1 MKADIDGSGD
11 DLIQRCGGCEYCIF
25 EEILSPEQRKVKVLN
40 LRIPDYHVH
49 RITIE
54 QICGR
59 HYDEVCFMKY
69 AAMRALCDDRTAMQ
83 MGVIK
88 TFVWDLGKVRKK
100 RVDFNEAFRDWTKD
114 QDLGRGMEES
124 YAKRFGEIWSRGLR
138 EVKSN
143 GIIIRRQILTT
154 DQIYE
159 MVMARPHTY
168 EDVLVLLGTL
178 LREHKERDAV

>member
-1 MKADIDGSGD
+1 MQLRAETSQE
-11 DLIQRCGGCEYCIF
+11 DLIQRCSVCEHCIF
-25 EEILSPEQRKVKVLN
+25 EEILSAEQRKVKVLS

-59 HYDEVCFMKY
+59 HYDEVCRMKY

-88 TFVWDLGKVRKK
+88 NFVWDLGKVRKK
-100 RVDFNEAFRDWTKD
+100 AVDYSEACLDWTRD
-114 QDLGRGMEES
+114 QDLGRGVEES
-124 YAKRFGEIWSRGLR
+124 YATRFGEVWRRGIR
-138 EVKSN
+138 AVGSN
-143 GIIIRRQILTT
+143 GGTIKKQILTA

-159 MVMARPHTY
+159 IVMARPETY
-168 EDVLVLLGTL
+168 EKALGLLDALV
-178 LREHKERDAV
+178 REHKERDAR

>member
-1 MKADIDGSGD
+1 MQINVETSQD
-11 DLIQRCGGCEYCIF
+11 DLIQRCRVCEHCIF

-40 LRIPDYHVH
+40 HKIPPYHVH

-59 HYDEVCFMKY
+59 HYDEVCHMKY

-88 TFVWDLGKVRKK
+88 HFVWDLGKARRR
-100 RVDFNEAFRDWTKD
+100 RVDFSEACLDWTKE
-114 QDLGRGMEES
+114 QDLGRGLEES
-124 YAKRFGEIWSRGLR
+124 YAKRFGEVWKRGIR
-138 EVKSN
+138 EIGSN
-143 GIIIRRQILTT
+143 GMVIKNQILTA

-159 MVMARPHTY
+159 IVMAKPQTY
-168 EDVLVLLGTL
+168 ESALVLLEL
-178 LREHKERDAV
+178 LIREHNERDAL